1 LLLTSVFIG
10 TIGILVITI
19 DGPYQEVTW
28 FLWILL
34 SAGVFFFC
42 FLWFLF
48 LCIYVLISSFV
59 KCFLFLVKIKS
70 CLISILYLVDTAACP
85 WTCSWKYN

>member
-1 LLLTSVFIG
+1 MIFVDFI
-10 TIGILVITI
+10 
-19 DGPYQEVTW
+19 ECW
-28 FLWILL
+28 C
-34 SAGVFFFC
+34 FFFC

-85 WTCSWKYN
+85 